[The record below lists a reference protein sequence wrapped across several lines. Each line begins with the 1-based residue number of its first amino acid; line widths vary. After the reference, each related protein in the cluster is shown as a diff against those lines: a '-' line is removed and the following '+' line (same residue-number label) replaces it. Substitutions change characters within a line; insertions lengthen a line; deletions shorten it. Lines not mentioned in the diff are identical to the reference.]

1 MFHIVLHQPEIPPN
15 TGNVMRLCA
24 NGGFSLHLV
33 KPLGFEITDR
43 HLARAG
49 MDYRDLVNVT
59 VHEDWTALAAALSL
73 QADDPRLYAL
83 STRGRTAH
91 TVPAYRAGD
100 IFLFGRETAGLP
112 DTLLDTIPPA
122 QRLRIPMRPDCRSL
136 NLSNSVAIVAYE
148 AWRQHAFEGARIPD
162 QYLFAS
168 NRAQEG
174 R

>member
-1 MFHIVLHQPEIPPN
+1 MPMFHIILYQPEIPPN

-43 HLARAG
+43 QLARAG

-59 VHEDWTALAAALSL
+59 VHEDWETLATTLSL
-73 QADDPRLYAL
+73 KTDDPRLFAL
-83 STRGRTAH
+83 STRGRVAH
-91 TVPAYRAGD
+91 TAPAYRAGD
-100 IFLFGRETAGLP
+100 IFLFGQETAGLP
-112 DTLLDTIPPA
+112 CTLLDAIPPG

-148 AWRQHAFEGARIPD
+148 AWRQHGFDGALNPD
-162 QYLFAS
+162 
-168 NRAQEG
+168 
-174 R
+174 

>member
-1 MFHIVLHQPEIPPN
+1 MFHIVLYQPEIPPN

-24 NGGFSLHLV
+24 NGGFRLHLV
-33 KPLGFEITDR
+33 KPLGFEITDK

-59 VHEDWTALAAALSL
+59 VHEDWAALSDALTL

-91 TVPAYRAGD
+91 TTPQYRAGD
-100 IFLFGRETAGLP
+100 IFLFGQETAGLP
-112 DTLLDTIPPA
+112 GSLLDTVPVA
-122 QRLRIPMRPDCRSL
+122 QRLRIPMQPDSRSL

-148 AWRQHAFEGARIPD
+148 AWRQHDFSGAATP
-162 QYLFAS
+162 
-168 NRAQEG
+168 
-174 R
+174 

>member
-1 MFHIVLHQPEIPPN
+1 MFHIVLYQPEIPPN

-43 HLARAG
+43 QLARAG

-59 VHEDWTALAAALSL
+59 VHEDWEALATTLSL
-73 QADDPRLYAL
+73 KTDDPRLFAL
-83 STRGRTAH
+83 STRGRVAH
-91 TVPAYRAGD
+91 TAPAYQAGD
-100 IFLFGRETAGLP
+100 IFLFGQETAGLP
-112 DTLLDTIPPA
+112 GTLLDAIPPG

-148 AWRQHAFEGARIPD
+148 AWRQHGFDGALNPD
-162 QYLFAS
+162 
-168 NRAQEG
+168 
-174 R
+174 